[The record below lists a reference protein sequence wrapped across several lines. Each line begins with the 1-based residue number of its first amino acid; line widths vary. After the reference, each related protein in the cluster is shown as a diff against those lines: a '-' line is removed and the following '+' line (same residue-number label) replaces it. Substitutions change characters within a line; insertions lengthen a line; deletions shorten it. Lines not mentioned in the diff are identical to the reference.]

1 MRFIDQTLA
10 RRLEMTDAY
19 SGVEFARAHARMN
32 ADSIATAESFAGGW
46 AIFAGPDSPLTQ
58 AFALGLDGPV
68 GEDEIERMED
78 FFHSRGAAADVELC
92 PYADPSIVQ
101 IFKDRNY
108 TLLEFS
114 NVLVRKLTPDDMH
127 IDSNSEVVI
136 RRPEPHEIRL
146 LAETVGRG
154 FFETGD
160 LPPMMI
166 DMFDTFFNSSAGAA
180 FLAEVDGTAAGGGV
194 VIMHE
199 GIASLGGA
207 STLPEFRNRGI
218 QTALLRARLAFA
230 VSAGCEIAMVTTM
243 PGTISQRNVER
254 QEFRVVYTRTKIQ
267 KQSSEV
273 RGALSQKSRL
283 YQK

>member
-1 MRFIDQTLA
+1 MRFVDQKLA
-10 RRLEMTDAY
+10 RRLESTDAY
-19 SGVEFARAHARMN
+19 AGVEFTRAHARMN
-32 ADSIATAESFAGGW
+32 AGSIATAEPFAGGW
-46 AIFAGPDSPLTQ
+46 AIFGGVDSPLTQ

-68 GEDEIERMED
+68 NEDEIERMEE
-78 FFHSRGAAADVELC
+78 FFHSRGASADVELC
-92 PYADPSIVQ
+92 PYTDSSLVR
-101 IFKDRNY
+101 IFKDRSY

-114 NVLVRKLTPDDMH
+114 NVLVRKLAPDDMH
-127 IDSNSEVVI
+127 IDSDSEVVI

-166 DMFDTFFNSSAGAA
+166 EMFDTFFQASAGAA
-180 FLAEVDGTAAGGGV
+180 FLAEVDGSAAGGGV
-194 VIMHE
+194 VILHE

-218 QTALLRARLAFA
+218 QTALLRERLAFA
-230 VSAGCEIAMVTTM
+230 ARAGCEIAMVTTM

-254 QEFRVVYTRTKIQ
+254 QGFRVVYSRTKIQ
-267 KQSSEV
+267 KQ
-273 RGALSQKSRL
+273 RPII
-283 YQK
+283 

>member
-1 MRFIDQTLA
+1 MHFIDQTLA
-10 RRLEMTDAY
+10 RRLESTDAY
-19 SGVEFARAHARMN
+19 SGVEFARAHVRLN
-32 ADSIATAESFAGGW
+32 EGSRATAEAFAGGW
-46 AIFAGPDSPLTQ
+46 AIFAGVDSPLTQ

-68 GEDEIERMED
+68 DEDEIERMED
-78 FFHSRGAAADVELC
+78 FFHSRGVAADVELC

-101 IFKDRNY
+101 IFKARSY

-114 NVLVRKLTPDDMH
+114 NVLARKLSPEDART
-127 IDSNSEVVI
+127 DSSSEVLV
-136 RRPEPHEIRL
+136 RRSEPHEIRL

-160 LPPMMI
+160 LPPSMI
-166 DMFDTFFNSSAGAA
+166 DMFDAFFQSSVGVA
-180 FLAEVDGTAAGGGV
+180 FLAEVDGTVAGGGV

-207 STLPEFRNRGI
+207 STLPAFRNRGI

-230 VSAGCEIAMVTTM
+230 TRAGCEIAMVTTM

-254 QEFRVVYTRTKIQ
+254 RGFRVVYTRTKIQ
-267 KQSSEV
+267 KQRSEV
-273 RGALSQKSRL
+273 RDQ
-283 YQK
+283 

>member
-1 MRFIDQTLA
+1 MRFVDQKLA
-10 RRLEMTDAY
+10 RRLESTDAY
-19 SGVEFARAHARMN
+19 AGVEFTRAHARMN
-32 ADSIATAESFAGGW
+32 ADSIAAAEPFAGGW
-46 AIFAGPDSPLTQ
+46 AIFGGVDSPLTQ

-68 GEDEIERMED
+68 SEDEIERMEE
-78 FFHSRGAAADVELC
+78 FFHSRGASADVELC
-92 PYADPSIVQ
+92 PYTDSSLVQ
-101 IFKDRNY
+101 IFKDRSY

-127 IDSNSEVVI
+127 VDSDSEVVI

-166 DMFDTFFNSSAGAA
+166 EMFDTFFQTSAGAA
-180 FLAEVDGTAAGGGV
+180 FLAEVGGSAAGGGV
-194 VIMHE
+194 VILHE

-218 QTALLRARLAFA
+218 QTALLRERLAFA
-230 VSAGCEIAMVTTM
+230 ARAGCEIAMVTTM

-254 QEFRVVYTRTKIQ
+254 QGFRVVYSRTKIQ
-267 KQSSEV
+267 KQ
-273 RGALSQKSRL
+273 QPII
-283 YQK
+283 